1 MDLSIARS
9 IYERAK
15 AVKRSKNAADA
26 EIVSNEYQA
35 FQIANPYLPY
45 VAPYVALNHYG
56 SKIKIL
62 SSDDEVIIDAII
74 AALRPLFLDSN
85 GNDFFIGKL
94 HKDVGCLKAP
104 ITMKILKNQESV
116 RCIEKQYL
124 EKTKTKELS
133 LFLDSILKEA
143 KFMETEWLEFK
154 TILLKDR
161 YDYLGK
167 IFSSLSNTARLYN
180 LQYAYLIYGINEPKR
195 EISGTNFSTSSNIW
209 QVIEQ
214 ELHQRFTPSI
224 KFEILEFNYNDD
236 SQKHIVIFRIH
247 AASDTPISYCGNVF
261 VRKGDSTVLVGKKAH
276 FTTIKTDS
284 SPQHS
289 ALDNSES
296 EIIQKTPFFLEL
308 KISAGI
314 TIDLKVMSDKRPLLI
329 LVALVVIT
337 IGFIKKCYIDEK
349 NVDAISVSVNLQNKS
364 SEQGKQIY
372 NVIYGDNNNIFNSN
386 GDGNKQ
392 VAEKKIDNNN
402 AGGDSDV
409 ENPTIAQ
416 SSSSVQE
423 ESSSSMIKKRI
434 KLDLDDRRTVC
445 TLYEGADTIVIHS
458 MYAAGLLNS
467 LIADYNDFAVDNG
480 LKTYENNYEKYDNG
494 GGSINN
500 YGVSIHSSIKRT
512 LKNIIDSNK
521 MKCK

>member
-1 MDLSIARS
+1 MDLSKAKS
-9 IYERAK
+9 IYEYAK
-15 AVKRSKNAADA
+15 NVKNNKVPSDVERVIEQYS
-26 EIVSNEYQA
+26 A
-35 FQIANPYLPY
+35 FRNDNPNLPFIAPFCRLDHTGP
-45 VAPYVALNHYG
+45 L
-56 SKIKIL
+56 IKL
-62 SSDDEVIIDAII
+62 LTHHGEDKIDAII
-74 AALRPLFLDSN
+74 KALEPFIPKFCDDEFLV
-85 GNDFFIGKL
+85 GKATIHSGVL
-94 HKDVGCLKAP
+94 EGPVTIKTHKDQEP
-104 ITMKILKNQESV
+104 IRRL
-116 RCIEKQYL
+116 EKQAL
-124 EKTKTKELS
+124 ERKRTQELS

-494 GGSINN
+494 GAINN